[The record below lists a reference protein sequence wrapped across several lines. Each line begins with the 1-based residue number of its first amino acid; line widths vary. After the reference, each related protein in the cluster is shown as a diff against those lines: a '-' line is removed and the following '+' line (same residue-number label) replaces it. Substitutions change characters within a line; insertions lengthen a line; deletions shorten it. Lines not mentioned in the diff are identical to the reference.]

1 MSINNDNLAEVAEQV
16 AAENLLCD
24 GEAYNARLVL
34 AECSSDCGTFERA
47 DYAETIRRAY
57 DGGDS
62 MLDYGSQD

>member
-1 MSINNDNLAEVAEQV
+1 MNINNEVAEIGEQV

-24 GEAYNARLVL
+24 GEAYNAREVL
-34 AECSSDCGTFERA
+34 RECASDCGTFERA
-47 DYAETIRRAY
+47 DYAESIRRAY